1 MAGNS
6 LNIILASLERYFRCF
21 SLFKHRGAYGL
32 MNTRATRVRCD
43 AAASA
48 ILRAKVAKV
57 LTDPWGLSS
66 LFLWTAW

>member
-1 MAGNS
+1 
-6 LNIILASLERYFRCF
+6 
-21 SLFKHRGAYGL
+21 